1 MDQSLNKNYLLSW
14 IEKQQSH
21 GKYVFSLEQVKK
33 EFPGQ
38 SEEAIT
44 FAVFRLTR
52 KNRIVSIYKGF
63 YLIVPPEY
71 AARGILPPITFIDDL
86 MSFIGKPY
94 YVGLLSAA
102 ALHGA
107 AHQQPQEFFVVTTTK
122 QLATR
127 KKGIKINY
135 FTKGTIPEI
144 LVEKRKTESGY
155 VNVSSAE
162 LTAADLVSYHNRI
175 GGLNRVCTV
184 INELVESI
192 SPKKINK
199 DLVESISTAT
209 IQRLGIIFEKYV
221 NRPDL
226 AQKLLEVSQS
236 KKRRFYLQ
244 PFKAGGEKKGFE
256 VDDKWK
262 IIINTSIDIDE

>member
-1 MDQSLNKNYLLSW
+1 MDQLLNKNYLLSW

-21 GKYVFSLEQVKK
+21 GKYVFSLEQVK
-33 EFPGQ
+33 EDFPGQ
-38 SEEAIT
+38 SEEAII

-107 AHQQPQEFFVVTTTK
+107 AHQQPQEFFVVTTIK
-122 QLATR
+122 QLTTR
-127 KKGIKINY
+127 KKGIRINY
-135 FTKGTIPEI
+135 FTRGTIPEI
-144 LVEKRKTESGY
+144 LVEKRRTESGY

-162 LTAADLVSYHNRI
+162 LTAADLVSCHNRI
-175 GGLNRVCTV
+175 GGLNRVCAV

-199 DLVESISTAT
+199 DLVDSISTAT

-236 KKRRFYLQ
+236 KKRKFYLQ

-256 VDDKWK
+256 IDYKWK

>member
-1 MDQSLNKNYLLSW
+1 VKNSKKKNYLLDW
-14 IEKQQSH
+14 IEKQQSV
-21 GKYVFSLEQVKK
+21 GKYVFNLEQLIKD
-33 EFPGQ
+33 FSDQ
-38 SEEAIT
+38 SESGIFLALK
-44 FAVFRLTR
+44 RLAKKKR
-52 KNRIVSIYKGF
+52 VISVYKGF

-107 AHQQPQEFFVVTTTK
+107 AHQQPQEFFVVTSTK
-122 QLATR
+122 QLTTQ

-162 LTAADLVSYHNRI
+162 LTAADLVYYHNRI

-184 INELVESI
+184 INELAESI

-199 DLVESISTAT
+199 DLIESMSTPT

-226 AQKLLEVSQS
+226 GQKLLEVSQS
-236 KKRRFYLQ
+236 KKRKFYIQ

-256 VDDKWK
+256 IDEKWK
-262 IIINTSIDIDE
+262 IILNTTIDIEE

>member
-1 MDQSLNKNYLLSW
+1 LLNW
-14 IEKQQSH
+14 IEKKQSR
-21 GKYVFSLEQVKK
+21 GRYVFNLEEVRK
-33 EFPGQ
+33 EFLNQ
-38 SEEAIT
+38 SEDAIT
-44 FAVFRLTR
+44 LALNRLSR
-52 KNRIVSIYKGF
+52 KNRVVSVYKSF

-71 AARGILPPITFIDDL
+71 AVRRILPPMNFIDDL
-86 MSFIGKPY
+86 MSFIGKRY

-102 ALHGA
+102 ALYGA
-107 AHQQPQEFFVVTTTK
+107 AHQRPQEFFVITTTK
-122 QLATR
+122 QFTTW

-135 FTKGTIPEI
+135 FTKKNIPEG
-144 LVEKRKTESGY
+144 LLDKRKTESGY
-155 VNVSSAE
+155 VKVSSPE

-199 DLVESISTAT
+199 DLVESMSTPT

-226 AQKLLEVSQS
+226 GQKLLEVSQS
-236 KKRRFYLQ
+236 KKRKFYLQ
-244 PFKAGGEKKGFE
+244 PFKAGGRRKGFDT
-256 VDDKWK
+256 DDKWK
-262 IIINTSIDIDE
+262 IIINTTIEIDE

>member
-1 MDQSLNKNYLLSW
+1 MTTSKKYNYLFKW
-14 IEKQQSH
+14 IEKQQSV
-21 GKYVFSLEQVKK
+21 GKYVFNLEQLIK
-33 EFPGQ
+33 EFPDQ
-38 SEEAIT
+38 SESGILLALK
-44 FAVFRLTR
+44 RLAKKKR
-52 KNRIVSIYKGF
+52 VVSVYKGF

-107 AHQQPQEFFVVTTTK
+107 AHQQPQEFFVVTSTK
-122 QLATR
+122 QLTTR

-135 FTKGTIPEI
+135 FTRGTIPEI
-144 LVEKRKTESGY
+144 LVEKRKTEAGY

-162 LTAADLVSYHNRI
+162 LTAADLVYYHNRI

-184 INELVESI
+184 INELAESI

-199 DLVESISTAT
+199 DLIESMSTPT

-226 AQKLLEVSQS
+226 GQELLEVTQS
-236 KKRRFYLQ
+236 KKRKFYIQ

-256 VDDKWK
+256 IDEKWK
-262 IIINTSIDIDE
+262 IIINTTIDIEE